1 MPQFRQLCIHFN
13 IFILY
18 ASSVCIEIRKKGQKG
33 GKGKKSFVF
42 WLMLSLCICTS
53 IKSNIH
59 HRQRPLDL
67 CYVISYTYF
76 KLNYQNRKNV
86 LVSWSNS
93 ILKYK
98 EKSNVRTAF
107 YSVDLTASGGVKSMF
122 WKFSYCKYVEFIKK
136 NACLKEFFFKNK

>member
-86 LVSWSNS
+86 LVSWSKVK
-93 ILKYK
+93 LQVKLQVQG
-98 EKSNVRTAF
+98 VRGQ
-107 YSVDLTASGGVKSMF
+107 SGFFNLALRERNIQVRL
-122 WKFSYCKYVEFIKK
+122 
-136 NACLKEFFFKNK
+136 CLKVVLKS

>member
-1 MPQFRQLCIHFN
+1 MPALYIFQHFY
-13 IFILY
+13 I
-18 ASSVCIEIRKKGQKG
+18 VRKQCIEIRKKGQKG

-107 YSVDLTASGGVKSMF
+107 YSVENFHIANM
-122 WKFSYCKYVEFIKK
+122 
-136 NACLKEFFFKNK
+136 